1 MKHNYSTEIRKAPDG
16 KEYLKVFLLDN
27 NNIGVCKSLLE
38 KCKEIRKV
46 NITTT
51 ESKGANGDT
60 ITVYPK
66 PEVDATTVETV
77 VKALLDNYFS
87 GTFIEEVDTNTEV
100 HFQAIESNVLNAL
113 DDAKAT
119 IDVCMAWFTNDK
131 LRDKL
136 LEKQAEGCVVR
147 VIRFKDGTNKAF
159 GVDLQGIDHIE
170 LRGHRHGIMHRKFCV
185 IDNQTVIDGSY
196 NWTNN
201 AETKNDE
208 NIDVHKNDL
217 DLASKYTKEF
227 NRVWNSKKRN
237 G

>member
-1 MKHNYSTEIRKAPDG
+1 M
-16 KEYLKVFLLDN
+16 
-27 NNIGVCKSLLE
+27 
-38 KCKEIRKV
+38 
-46 NITTT
+46 
-51 ESKGANGDT
+51 
-60 ITVYPK
+60 
-66 PEVDATTVETV
+66 
-77 VKALLDNYFS
+77 
-87 GTFIEEVDTNTEV
+87 
-100 HFQAIESNVLNAL
+100 HFQAIESKVLNAL

-208 NIDVHKNDL
+208 NIDVHRNDL
-217 DLASKYTKEF
+217 DLASTYTKEF